1 MGMRK
6 SRKLHANHPR
16 RKAYMNMCIYIH
28 VQMYIYMYI
37 KPLELESVEIWMH
50 NSGKSEAEM

>member
-1 MGMRK
+1 
-6 SRKLHANHPR
+6 
-16 RKAYMNMCIYIH
+16 MNMCIYIH